1 MLAGL
6 VELSM
11 MEAEEK
17 EEEEAEELAA
27 FYYMVSENLG
37 MKSKRWNKYN
47 L

>member
-1 MLAGL
+1 
-6 VELSM
+6 M